1 MFQGNENNL
10 QILKNLHL
18 SYFLTRNKKVSR
30 TKILFIHTHLL
41 TWTKDFI
48 KLFGLRN
55 FEILHTI
62 RHPLAALNSQQK
74 SWLNFKRRKLFP

>member
-1 MFQGNENNL
+1 MFIKIENNL
-10 QILKNLHL
+10 QILKNLYIYL
-18 SYFLTRNKKVSR
+18 IFLTRNKKVSR

-55 FEILHTI
+55 LKFYI
-62 RHPLAALNSQQK
+62 Q
-74 SWLNFKRRKLFP
+74 